1 LVDDAFY
8 RDSIEADKSGDMG
21 GGMLRVKI
29 EVDRKI
35 PEREEKEKKDPGARA
50 RFFQG
55 HAEDPE
61 AKKNQKGKE
70 RALKGEGWVE
80 MARVDSQGIGN

>member
-8 RDSIEADKSGDMG
+8 RDSIEADESGDMG
-21 GGMLRVKI
+21 GRMLRVEI
-29 EVDRKI
+29 EMDRKI
-35 PEREEKEKKDPGARA
+35 PEGEEKEKNDPGTRS
-50 RFFQG
+50 RFFQD
-55 HAEDPE
+55 HEEDPE

-70 RALKGEGWVE
+70 QALKGEGRVE